1 MLAARGETQYT
12 ERNRL
17 SIVLAVM
24 LSSATLFRFIELPTL
39 AWGIRRILGSPL
51 SLSFGGDWLLAI
63 LMMGLVATGT
73 FSLLQSHPLRDTQE
87 RSLFFCLITPTLGT
101 LLTSLLLIRA
111 ASWPVWLVTLLF
123 GGVLIGLLIHL
134 SYHAISP
141 ASPGYTSAR
150 TMLNIADYL
159 LGFALSSIILREQGR
174 ALVTGPAV
182 LLICGFLAFDL
193 LSASGAHGGA
203 VLLFGSI
210 VALLEGEMAW
220 VLGYWPISAWTAAT
234 MLTLGLY
241 LLSGL
246 SYQYILGRL
255 TRKVLL
261 EFGIVALSMFILV
274 LWIRP

>member
-1 MLAARGETQYT
+1 MLAAKGDAQYA
-12 ERNRL
+12 ERDRL
-17 SIVLAVM
+17 SIVLAVT

-51 SLSFGGDWLLAI
+51 SLSFGGDWLLVI

-87 RSLFFCLITPTLGT
+87 RSLFFSLITPTLGT
-101 LLTSLLLIRA
+101 LLTSILLIRA
-111 ASWPVWLVTLLF
+111 TSWPVWLVTLLIS
-123 GGVLIGLLIHL
+123 GVLIGLLIHL
-134 SYHAISP
+134 SYRAISP
-141 ASPGYTSAR
+141 ESEGYTSAR
-150 TMLNIADYL
+150 TMLNISDYL
-159 LGFALSSIILREQGR
+159 LGFALMSLILQAQGR

-182 LLICGFLAFDL
+182 MFVCGLLAFDL
-193 LSASGAHGGA
+193 LSASGAQSGA

-220 VLGYWPISAWTAAT
+220 VLGYWPISAWTAST

-246 SYQYILGRL
+246 SYQHILGRM

-261 EFGIVALSMFILV
+261 EFGIVALLMFVLV